1 MSVTNT
7 SSPEG
12 IKPYTISAEGISASF
27 IAHGARLT
35 HLHVKDKSGEK
46 RDVVVGYD
54 DVSEFYNDTKNSRT
68 YYGCIVGSVLC
79 SPARA

>member
-12 IKPYTISAEGISASF
+12 IKPYTISAAGISATF

-35 HLHVKDKSGEK
+35 HLHVKDKSGVE

-54 DVSEFYNDTKNSRT
+54 DPAEYYKDTQSSRT
-68 YYGCIVGSVLC
+68 YYGCIVG
-79 SPARA
+79 

>member
-1 MSVTNT
+1 MSVVDT

-12 IKPYTISAEGISASF
+12 IKPYTIKADGISATF

-35 HLHVKDKSGEK
+35 HLFVDDKDGKK

-54 DVSEFYNDTKNSRT
+54 DPAEYYKDTKGGRT
-68 YYGCIVGSVLC
+68 YFGCIVG
-79 SPARA
+79 